1 MSSFLREGSFILIPI
16 NWVKSAFLQGEI
28 NVTLDCLYLYPP
40 QEEDLTILH
49 VDRQEKSKPDSILT
63 STPALFS
70 NPGSKRR
77 ANTSIFGEPLPMSE
91 ASTSRAVNKS
101 RPQLF
106 LPSPESRPGPQPF
119 SLPKNRPS
127 FSVSAFGS
135 PLPVSYFD
143 LIWCYN
149 DVCVLFVI
157 NYHTFNGFLIIWTT
171 VNLTSLKN
179 SNWKQFPCFILS
191 L

>member
-1 MSSFLREGSFILIPI
+1 MRECSVVLILI
-16 NWVKSAFLQGEI
+16 NGVKGAFLQGEI
-28 NVTLDCLYLYPP
+28 NVTLNHHYLKPL
-40 QEEDLTILH
+40 QEEDLTIIH
-49 VDRQEKSKPDSILT
+49 VDRQEKSKPDSIMT
-63 STPALFS
+63 STPAVFS

-91 ASTSRAVNKS
+91 ASTSRAVNKF

-119 SLPKNRPS
+119 SLPKSRPS

-143 LIWCYN
+143 L
-149 DVCVLFVI
+149 VCCIVVCLLF
-157 NYHTFNGFLIIWTT
+157 G
-171 VNLTSLKN
+171 
-179 SNWKQFPCFILS
+179 ILYI
-191 L
+191 